1 MEKGSIEFEH
11 NKCFHEYDFGT
22 IYKSLESIEQS
33 LGKINGLPGK
43 VTAHED
49 TINRMWKFIY
59 AILFVIGG
67 GVVTATATAILK

>member
-11 NKCFHEYDFGT
+11 SACQHEYDFGT

-33 LGKINGLPGK
+33 LGKINGLPGT
-43 VTAHED
+43 VIEHGN
-49 TINRMWKFIY
+49 TINRLWKFIY

-67 GVVTATATAILK
+67 GVVTATATALLR